1 MNDPL
6 RSELERLKERQA
18 QLYHAVDLLGVHVKA
33 LEKRVGEPEEIA
45 GQNVVVPMAVPPV
58 LPVAQQVIPLQVRQ
72 AEPNLEPATEAKREV
87 ENIAQPIAT
96 AQSVTQPLT
105 PALSPSEGA
114 RVAEDDASGTVRSSV
129 QPPPLPPIAFV
140 PPVAPRSEVA
150 PAKPDSFEMR
160 LGTYWLV
167 RVGIVAMLTALVF
180 FGSYAYQN
188 YIGKIGPV
196 GKISLLYLASG
207 ILLGFGAWFQ
217 RRAAKE
223 SLRNYAQVLLAGGM
237 AAVYFTTYAAHH
249 FPHLQ
254 VIRSAAL
261 DGALLLAW
269 AGVMAWTAD
278 RKKSEVFAMFA
289 IGLAFYSSVI
299 THVGYFTLYS
309 NLVLAAAVLFFL
321 VRNRWAKLSFAS
333 LVATYASYGFW
344 RFYVNES
351 WQWAGPEV
359 TANLMT
365 GVYFLVAYWAV
376 FTAAVFLSRHK
387 EFAGVNRATFI
398 TMNNGAFYS
407 MFLLTMFQV
416 HSGGFWR
423 FNLITG
429 AVLLGAAVFAKIRL
443 RDEPLAA
450 NTYLTQG
457 LLLVTVGIVAKFMDD
472 HYTLA
477 LALALESVVLW
488 LTGTMRKN
496 IIMRTGSCLTAA
508 VATLAA
514 LDAID
519 RNDPHGAWLGAGVGA
534 LLAFNAFW
542 AHWREQRNNP
552 SLMRVSPTYF
562 SVLALLVWTLAITQN
577 VAAVNRPAAYA
588 LAVVVLVGSVYLT
601 RLRELSLLGQFL
613 LPVAAFQFIANE
625 DGMFTSVAEPWW
637 VFACV
642 AGVALALVHW
652 WQKQKAMEV
661 PPGLRVLGQFMGA
674 MIMIGLT
681 VMWMHPKVTMT
692 EWVLLNSALVLAV
705 TAYGAVTRNWV
716 LALVAQVF
724 GGIAVVNF
732 VLEAGTETLA
742 WLPGL
747 APFGAL
753 TVMALGGRRWAD
765 ACPPEQA
772 AARWVRSLAVGY
784 GRIAMGLLMWWTL
797 RYVHQPE
804 LVWSFTALGAVAFG
818 IAGWR
823 RSQDFLVY
831 ATVLNIAALACLV
844 YQSLSG
850 SPVYWANFV
859 AVLVWM
865 VEQQVARRQV
875 ERYAVPETAHNLA
888 MIGAGVALWVL
899 VSRWVAEVFTGHF
912 YLTAS
917 WSVFAFALIALGVV
931 VRERIYRWLGLVIIG
946 CAIGRAM
953 IFDVWKLQ
961 TLYRIVSFFA
971 LGAVL
976 LVLGF
981 IYNKY
986 QERLR
991 QWL

>member
-18 QLYHAVDLLGVHVKA
+18 QLHHGVDLLGVHIKA
-33 LEKRVGEPEEIA
+33 LEQRIAEREEQA
-45 GQNVVVPMAVPPV
+45 AHEAAAAMAVPPV
-58 LPVAQQVIPLQVRQ
+58 LPVERQVNVVP
-72 AEPNLEPATEAKREV
+72 EPAVEPVPLVSKSVEPVPKPLLASTELAE
-87 ENIAQPIAT
+87 T
-96 AQSVTQPLT
+96 
-105 PALSPSEGA
+105 SETHA
-114 RVAEDDASGTVRSSV
+114 ASEEILHRLA
-129 QPPPLPPIAFV
+129 LPPSL
-140 PPVAPRSEVA
+140 PPVAFTPPPSAETQSA

-167 RVGIVAMLTALVF
+167 RIGIVAMLTALVF

-188 YIGKIGPV
+188 YIGKLGAG
-196 GKISLLYLASG
+196 GKVALLYLASG
-207 ILLGFGAWFQ
+207 VLLGFGAWFQ

-254 VIRSAAL
+254 VIKNATV
-261 DGALLLAW
+261 DGVLLLVW
-269 AGVMAWTAD
+269 AGIMAWTAD

-333 LVATYASYGFW
+333 LVGTYASYGFW
-344 RFYVNES
+344 RFYVNDS
-351 WQWAGPEV
+351 WQLAGSEV

-376 FTAAVFLSRHK
+376 FTVAVFASKHK

-398 TMNNGAFYS
+398 TMNNASFYS
-407 MFLLTMFQV
+407 MFLLTMLQV

-429 AVLLGAAVFAKIRL
+429 AVLLGAAVFAKFRL

-457 LLLVTVGIVAKFMDD
+457 LLLVTVGVVAKFMDD

-477 LALALESVVLW
+477 FALALESVVLW

-496 IIMRTGSCLTAA
+496 IIMRIGSCIPAA

-519 RNDPHGAWLGAGVGA
+519 TNDPHGAWLGAGVGG

-542 AHWREQRNNP
+542 ANWREQRNNP
-552 SLMRVSPTYF
+552 QLMRLTPTYF
-562 SVLALLVWTLAITQN
+562 SLLALLVWEIAIAQN
-577 VAAVNRPAAYA
+577 VSGIHLAAANA
-588 LAVVVLVGSVYLT
+588 LAVLVLVASVYLT
-601 RLRELSLLGQFL
+601 RLRELALLGQLL
-613 LPVAAFQFIANE
+613 LPLAAVQFAYRE
-625 DGMFTSVAEPWW
+625 VQFGPAPVGAPWW

-642 AGVALALVHW
+642 GGVALGLVHW
-652 WQKQKAMEV
+652 WQKQHLLEMSR
-661 PPGLRVLGQFMGA
+661 GLRAVGQIVAALILVGVTV
-674 MIMIGLT
+674 IWVQPKLT
-681 VMWMHPKVTMT
+681 LTQ
-692 EWVLLNSALVLAV
+692 WVLLNSVLVVAV
-705 TAYGAVTRNWV
+705 TGYGAVIRNWV
-716 LALVAQVF
+716 LALVAQIF

-732 VLEAGTETLA
+732 ILEAGNEPLG

-747 APFGAL
+747 APLAAL
-753 TVMALGGRRWAD
+753 TVLALGGRRWVN
-765 ACPPEQA
+765 ACPPELEA
-772 AARWVRSLAVGY
+772 VRWVRSLAVGY
-784 GRIAMGLLMWWTL
+784 GRMAMALVIWWTL
-797 RYVHQPE
+797 HYVNRQE
-804 LVWSFTALGAVAFG
+804 YAWSFTALGAVAFA

-823 RSQDFLVY
+823 RSRDFLVF
-831 ATVLNIAALACLV
+831 AAVLNIAALGGLGFHILNGTAV
-844 YQSLSG
+844 YSL
-850 SPVYWANFV
+850 NFI
-859 AVLVWM
+859 AVCGWM
-865 VEQQVARRQV
+865 VEQQIARRKV
-875 ERYAVPETAHNLA
+875 ESYPVSARAHNLA
-888 MIGAGVALWVL
+888 ILGAGVALWL
-899 VSRWVAEVFTGHF
+899 LLSCWVKDVFTGSF

-917 WSVFAFALIALGVV
+917 WSMFAFGLIALGVV
-931 VRERIYRWLGLVIIG
+931 VRERMYRWLGLVIIG
-946 CAIGRAM
+946 IAVGRAM

-961 TLYRIVSFFA
+961 TIYRFASFFA